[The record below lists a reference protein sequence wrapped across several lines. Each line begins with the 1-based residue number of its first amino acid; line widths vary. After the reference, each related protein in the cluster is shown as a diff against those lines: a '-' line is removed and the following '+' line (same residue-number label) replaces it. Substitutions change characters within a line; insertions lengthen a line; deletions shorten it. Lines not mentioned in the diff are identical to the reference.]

1 VIDRD
6 ELLRGVNAVLD
17 IVPSKTALPVLS
29 NILVDV
35 SETEGIRFSATDLD
49 ISILCGVSAS
59 VEVPGSTTVPARK
72 FAEIVRE
79 LPEEAVELHAE
90 SERVTIKRQGGAE
103 GTYAL
108 MSVSADDFPDLP
120 GEIEGPD
127 MAFSGTDEASEDGHL
142 LRDMIFRT
150 AFAVSRDE
158 TRPVLNGVLWQVG
171 EGRMTMVATDGARL
185 VKYSGT
191 DEASEDGHLLRDMI
205 FRTAFAVS
213 RDETRPVLNGVLWQV
228 GEGRMTMVAT
238 DGARL
243 VKYSKAMPASPSG
256 GGTEAI
262 VPTRALNHL
271 VKLMSAGGKLDRV
284 QFGQNHLMFSLS
296 MSGANG
302 TEGGGG
308 IRLFSRLI
316 EGPYVDYEQVIPQ
329 ANGKR
334 LKVSNSLLSPA
345 VRRVSILSSSQNHQV
360 RFRLNANEIE
370 LSATSQE
377 IGGEAR
383 EVLEADYNDEEM
395 AIGYNSAYLQ
405 DILRRIDSEQVM
417 FELDSPVTAGII
429 RPADQP
435 EGEDYLCL
443 LMPLRLSD

>member
-1 VIDRD
+1 MKVVIDRD

-29 NILVDV
+29 NILMDAGDSKGV
-35 SETEGIRFSATDLD
+35 RLSATDLD
-49 ISILCGVSAS
+49 ISIHCGLQAC

-79 LPEEAVELHAE
+79 LPDEAVVLSVEE
-90 SERVTIKRQGGAE
+90 GRVTLQRQGEAE
-103 GTYAL
+103 GTYTL
-108 MSVSADDFPDLP
+108 MSMPAEDFPELP
-120 GEIEGPD
+120 DEIEGPE
-127 MAFSGTDEASEDGHL
+127 MTFPEDEDASEDGHL

-185 VKYSGT
+185 VKYSR
-191 DEASEDGHLLRDMI
+191 ALS
-205 FRTAFAVS
+205 
-213 RDETRPVLNGVLWQV
+213 
-228 GEGRMTMVAT
+228 
-238 DGARL
+238 
-243 VKYSKAMPASPSG
+243 ASPQDG
-256 GGTEAI
+256 VTEAI

-271 VKLMSAGGKLDRV
+271 VKLMSGGSKLERV
-284 QFGQNHLMFSLS
+284 QFGQNHLMFKLS
-296 MSGANG
+296 APGED
-302 TEGGGG
+302 EGGGEE

-334 LKVSNSLLSPA
+334 LKVSNHLLAPA
-345 VRRVSILSSSQNHQV
+345 VRRVSILSSSQTHQV
-360 RFRLNANEIE
+360 CFRLNPNEIE

-383 EVLEADYNDEEM
+383 EVLEADYSDEEM
-395 AIGYNSAYLQ
+395 AIGYNSVYLQ
-405 DILRRIDSEQVM
+405 DILRRIDSDQVM

-429 RPADQP
+429 RPAEQP

-443 LMPLRLSD
+443 LMPLRLND